1 MNTTS
6 VQMGTQEVYKV
17 RESDTVNIAGS
28 KLKQIKSNLRLRSG
42 RIWRKY

>member
-1 MNTTS
+1 MS
-6 VQMGTQEVYKV
+6 IGTQEVYKV